1 MFLWQLISFQ
11 AFIKWVKVYWII
23 LKGYLRYKIITSQN
37 VSSEAQVNNFFISKK
52 HYVPFSSYSS
62 FCIFNHPMIYK
73 ISDVI
78 TFSTWDWVYFW
89 IYLLNHSKL
98 GQLIDINRT
107 TIFRNLLNN
116 LDEWGWVPGSFQ
128 FSNLLQVLNNRL
140 CQDSSVAFFWKS
152 EWGAIRNSKFQL
164 LKVALFRYIAIF
176 IKS

>member
-1 MFLWQLISFQ
+1 MCHLRHRLTIFLSRRNIMYHSQ
-11 AFIKWVKVYWII
+11 AIQVSVFLTIPWFTKS
-23 LKGYLRYKIITSQN
+23 LTSLLL
-37 VSSEAQVNNFFISKK
+37 VHE
-52 HYVPFSSYSS
+52 
-62 FCIFNHPMIYK
+62 
-73 ISDVI
+73 
-78 TFSTWDWVYFW
+78 TVYFW

-128 FSNLLQVLNNRL
+128 FSNLLQLLNNRL